1 MRYHIEG
8 QHALERVEDAV
19 DTVEGYLFSR
29 QEEFNI
35 RSVYSYYQRD
45 YAESAIL
52 LTEDSDATLPTSEVI
67 DRIEKDMPLLAI
79 GKPSFQFNQQ
89 GGGEGFSI
97 QITGDSTSVLNE
109 ISTGILRALSTVP
122 GLKDVRSDAETG
134 DKEVRVIIDRDRAA
148 AAGLTTAEIG
158 MAVSIAMRGENL
170 REFRG
175 EFGEVAVRLAFRDDE
190 KQTVE
195 QLADL
200 PLYKPTGERIT
211 LGSVAEL
218 YRSADIGRAVRQ
230 SRRGDVAARNSARRS
245 RIDGAN

>member
-1 MRYHIEG
+1 
-8 QHALERVEDAV
+8 
-19 DTVEGYLFSR
+19 
-29 QEEFNI
+29 
-35 RSVYSYYQRD
+35 
-45 YAESAIL
+45 
-52 LTEDSDATLPTSEVI
+52 
-67 DRIEKDMPLLAI
+67 MPLLAI

-218 YRSADIGRAVRQ
+218 ASLRIRFAVPIGRHRSCCQAI
-230 SRRGDVAARNSARRS
+230 STRGCRCKKFSPTF
-245 RIDGAN
+245 AN